1 MGSVFKQKQ
10 LRDGVVRVNKETG
23 KWEKMADV
31 RKQQAEEA
39 NKKQEVVST
48 STPNTTT
55 PTIETNPTIAQ
66 PSVNE
71 LKGTQNVGLDEVSTD
86 FNVSSQGTETDDKL
100 KELLK
105 KK

>member
-1 MGSVFKQKQ
+1 MGRVFKQKQ
-10 LRDGVVRVNKETG
+10 LRDSVVRVNRKTG
-23 KWEKMADV
+23 NMEKMSDV
-31 RKQQAEEA
+31 RKQQSDES
-39 NKKQEVVST
+39 NKEQEVVST
-48 STPNTTT
+48 PFSNTSIPTIDTT
-55 PTIETNPTIAQ
+55 PAIVQ

>member
-1 MGSVFKQKQ
+1 MGKVFKQKQ
-10 LRDGVVRVNKETG
+10 LDNSVVRVE
-23 KWEKMADV
+23 D
-31 RKQQAEEA
+31 EA
-39 NKKQEVVST
+39 NKSQFIST
-48 STPNTTT
+48 PTPNTTT
-55 PTIETNPTIAQ
+55 PTIETNSTIAK